1 MDKIYRKSLGVVLF
15 IKANVNCVLLR
26 RKNTPPLWID
36 KFAPSSCKHRLVRT
50 SFEFQRKV
58 DTVWNYQV
66 KSKKLKTSWHRLF

>member
-1 MDKIYRKSLGVVLF
+1 MDKINRKSLGVVLF
-15 IKANVNCVLLR
+15 IKAKCKLCVTSTE
-26 RKNTPPLWID
+26 KHSSTMVD
-36 KFAPSSCKHRLVRT
+36 KFAPSSCKHRLVRS